1 MSRNPCL
8 FCTSPNP
15 RSVEHI
21 FPESLGNDDIVLTE
35 DVCNSCNN
43 YFSKIES
50 YVLQKTELA
59 FWRTL
64 LGIRSK
70 RGNLP
75 SVDLSQPDRPKGS
88 FPNRHPEHTD
98 GVGFTAHADG
108 SCSVGVSDDQVI
120 GEIIAGE
127 RNHFHF
133 VMTPKLLH
141 QFGRFLCK
149 IGVELICSL
158 DPSRARAK
166 PLEGARNYAR
176 YGSTGQLWPIFNFT
190 NGSIRELRRMRLD
203 GIEEVDCFDYS
214 LLEVGQY
221 TLFRLKVG
229 TSNWVICLDDQWPTP
244 EIRKGFPEAELQLIW
259 YPSGTFR

>member
-1 MSRNPCL
+1 M
-8 FCTSPNP
+8 
-15 RSVEHI
+15 
-21 FPESLGNDDIVLTE
+21 
-35 DVCNSCNN
+35 
-43 YFSKIES
+43 
-50 YVLQKTELA
+50 
-59 FWRTL
+59 
-64 LGIRSK
+64 
-70 RGNLP
+70 
-75 SVDLSQPDRPKGS
+75 
-88 FPNRHPEHTD
+88 
-98 GVGFTAHADG
+98 
-108 SCSVGVSDDQVI
+108 GVSDDQVI